1 MNILAFIPARG
12 GSKGIPGKNLYQIA
26 GNPLLFYTIDL
37 AKKIDKSVIPFLSTD
52 DIEIKAYG
60 RSLGLN
66 DDYLRPKDL
75 ASDSSATIDAVMHAL
90 EWIQKSSELQV
101 DAVLLLQPTSPIRI
115 LSEVQNAIHRFK
127 EKKME
132 SLVSVTLMREH
143 PFECIKSVEESW
155 SFLEK
160 PSEKVTGRQGYTG
173 KYYFLDGSFYL
184 ASVDF
189 LKNNKAFV
197 VEGKTKLFESDLRYS
212 IDIDELEDMKI
223 AESILERKLKL

>member
-26 GNPLLFYTIDL
+26 GNPLLFYTIEL
-37 AKKIDKSVIPFLSTD
+37 AKKIDKNVIPFLSTD

-66 DDYLRPKDL
+66 DDYLRPKEL

-90 EWIQKSSELQV
+90 EWFQKSNEVQIDS
-101 DAVLLLQPTSPIRI
+101 VLLLQPTSPIRI
-115 LSEVQNAIHRFK
+115 LSEVQSAILRFK

-143 PFECIKSVEESW
+143 PFECIKAGEDSW
-155 SFLEK
+155 FFLEK
-160 PSEKVTGRQGYTG
+160 PNEKVTGRQGYTG
-173 KYYFLDGSFYL
+173 TYYFLDGSFYL

-197 VEGKTKLFESDLRYS
+197 VEGKTHLFESKLRYS
-212 IDIDELEDMKI
+212 IDIDELDDMEI
-223 AESILERKLKL
+223 AECILGRKIKI

>member
-12 GSKGIPGKNLYQIA
+12 GSKGIPGKNLYPIA

-37 AKKIDKSVIPFLSTD
+37 AKKLDKNVIPFLSTD
-52 DIEIKAYG
+52 DSDIKAYG

-66 DDYLRPKDL
+66 DDYLRPKEL

-90 EWIQKSSELQV
+90 EWFQKSNEVQIDS
-101 DAVLLLQPTSPIRI
+101 VLLLQPTSPIRI
-115 LSEVQNAIHRFK
+115 LSEVQSAILRFK

-143 PFECIKSVEESW
+143 PFECIKAGEDSW

-160 PSEKVTGRQGYTG
+160 PSGKVTGRQGYTG
-173 KYYFLDGSFYL
+173 NYYFLDGSFYL

-189 LKNNKAFV
+189 LKNNNAFV
-197 VEGKTKLFESDLRYS
+197 VEGKTKLFESELRYS
-212 IDIDELEDMKI
+212 IDIDELEDMRI

>member
-12 GSKGIPGKNLYQIA
+12 GSKGIPGKNLYPIG

-37 AKKIDKSVIPFLSTD
+37 AKKLDKNVIPFLSTD
-52 DIEIKAYG
+52 DIDIKAYG
-60 RSLGLN
+60 ISLGLN
-66 DDYLRPKDL
+66 DDYLRPKEL

-90 EWIQKSSELQV
+90 EWFQKSNDVQIDS
-101 DAVLLLQPTSPIRI
+101 VLLLQPTSPIRI
-115 LSEVQNAIHRFK
+115 ISEVQNAIHSFK

-132 SLVSVTLMREH
+132 SLVSVTHMREH
-143 PFECIKSVEESW
+143 PFECIKSVEDSW

-173 KYYFLDGSFYL
+173 NYYFLDGSFYL
-184 ASVDF
+184 ATVKF

-197 VEGKTKLFESDLRYS
+197 VEGKTHLFESKLRYS
-212 IDIDELEDMKI
+212 IDIDELEDMEI
-223 AESILERKLKL
+223 AESILERKLKI

>member
-37 AKKIDKSVIPFLSTD
+37 AKKIDKNVIPFLSTD
-52 DIEIKAYG
+52 DNEIKAYG
-60 RSLGLN
+60 RSLGLI
-66 DDYLRPKDL
+66 DDYLRPKEL

-90 EWIQKSSELQV
+90 EWFQKSGEV
-101 DAVLLLQPTSPIRI
+101 EFDTILLLQPTSPIRI
-115 LSEVQNAIHRFK
+115 LTEVQNAIHRFK
-127 EKKME
+127 ESKME

-143 PFECIKSVEESW
+143 PFECIKSVEDSW

-160 PSEKVTGRQGYTG
+160 PNKKVTGRQGYTG
-173 KYYFLDGSFYL
+173 NYYFLDGSFYL
-184 ASVDF
+184 ATVEF

-197 VEGKTKLFESDLRYS
+197 VEGKTHLFESKLRYS
-212 IDIDELEDMKI
+212 IDIDELEDMEI
-223 AESILERKLKL
+223 AECILERKLKI